1 MIMKKLFKI
10 EVPEKRNF
18 GLDLLRFIAI
28 FTVLVSHSITV
39 LPSKFQIIH
48 FFITDGVLIFFVLS
62 GFLIGRILIRDF
74 QDGISLHKVFYFWKR
89 RWFRTLPAY
98 VFTIFLIITLSY
110 LYHVHFNKFEVLK
123 TIFFVQNIFH
133 APKYFFTES
142 WSLSIEE
149 WFYLTLPILLFIF
162 LKISKLSIKINI
174 IILFILILILS
185 NLIRTYY
192 FININVT
199 SITVWDDNF
208 RKPII
213 TRLDSILIGVL
224 GSWFY
229 IYKKDFFTKNMN
241 LFFIMGLSIFLCNKI
256 YFDHF
261 VKDFNF
267 YVSVIYFSL
276 IPFSILLMIPFFYNM
291 HQPKNRLLNNIITYG
306 SLISYSLYLLN
317 STVII
322 GFILNYLHLNPAFKF
337 VLFWILNPCLSIL
350 MYKYVEQPFLKL
362 RDKSV

>member
-123 TIFFVQNIFH
+123 TIFFVQNIFRSE
-133 APKYFFTES
+133 YFSCSKIF
-142 WSLSIEE
+142 
-149 WFYLTLPILLFIF
+149 FYWILVIINRRMVLFNTANFIIY
-162 LKISKLSIKINI
+162 ISK
-174 IILFILILILS
+174 
-185 NLIRTYY
+185 
-192 FININVT
+192 
-199 SITVWDDNF
+199 NF
-208 RKPII
+208 K
-213 TRLDSILIGVL
+213 
-224 GSWFY
+224 
-229 IYKKDFFTKNMN
+229 
-241 LFFIMGLSIFLCNKI
+241 
-256 YFDHF
+256 
-261 VKDFNF
+261 
-267 YVSVIYFSL
+267 
-276 IPFSILLMIPFFYNM
+276 
-291 HQPKNRLLNNIITYG
+291 
-306 SLISYSLYLLN
+306 
-317 STVII
+317 
-322 GFILNYLHLNPAFKF
+322 AFH
-337 VLFWILNPCLSIL
+337 
-350 MYKYVEQPFLKL
+350 
-362 RDKSV
+362 